1 MREKR
6 VNPDIKDTS
15 SNKFDRIIEW
25 LLISLLAFMPL
36 AFGAVE
42 AWSEEVVIGLS
53 AAITLCFL
61 LKIIVDENTRIV
73 WSWAYVP
80 IALFIIVAIF
90 QIIPLPA
97 NLVSSI
103 SQNTA
108 ATKKE
113 LLGDLPNSESLLKYM
128 TLSFYPNATK
138 HNLRLIF
145 AVAAV
150 FFVVVNVYRRP
161 AQIKKLLAAIAII
174 GGSIALLALAQD
186 LFGNGR
192 IYWKISTGS
201 DPAFSG
207 TFVNHSHYGQFM
219 NLSIGAALGLIFV
232 RIHETFTKKKVDAAA
247 IFEYLGSPSAK
258 PTWLLLAMIILGA
271 TTIFVSLTRG
281 GMISMFVATGFVT
294 LVLSS
299 RQSMKGRS
307 WIMALIALGAFICV
321 LYVGFDA
328 VYDRLASL
336 RDLRQAQSG
345 RWQILKDISLAWTRF
360 PIFGTGLGTHEVVYP
375 MFDRSTVASLAAYA
389 ENEYAQAA
397 EETGLIGLASL
408 VTFGIFVCI
417 YYIRNIKNLTMPIRS
432 ATYGLGFGILAI
444 LIHSLSDFGQHL
456 PANAFLSAIFC
467 ALLLVLS
474 RMKPENNPTIKTSE
488 LFRSSRYISIIT
500 LLCIS
505 GFFGWA
511 ILGANNAR
519 LAEAHW
525 KKALTIE
532 QDLIKENWNAN
543 NEEYASLI
551 SNAAAAANYQS
562 QNVKY
567 QHWLNVYRWESIS
580 NTTDTNTG
588 EVVISEQAMDFV
600 RRIVDE
606 LHRTRLLCPTYGATY
621 CVVGQLEKFT
631 LDNPKGTEYIRKGF
645 KLAPCDPTTCFV
657 NGLLDIEE
665 NNIDASFDKLSRA
678 VELDRSFFQSVADTY
693 IYKLNRP
700 DLAVAIAG
708 DETGWLSYVANSIAE
723 SEEHAD
729 IVEQAREQIVELLKK
744 KCSGPDV
751 TAPALASLA
760 NIFRKGQDNE
770 AAIEHYRRALY
781 LEYGQVQW
789 RYALARLLAESN
801 RVPEAIHEA
810 RICLRLSPQF
820 KAAER
825 LIEDLSVL
833 SDSIDDQ
840 NPIP

>member
-6 VNPDIKDTS
+6 VNLNIQDDS
-15 SNKFDRIIEW
+15 SNKFDKTIEW
-25 LLISLLAFMPL
+25 LLILLLAFMPL
-36 AFGAVE
+36 TFGAVE
-42 AWSEEVVIGLS
+42 AWSEEIVVALA
-53 AAITLCFL
+53 AAITVCFL
-61 LKIIVDENTRIV
+61 LKLIFEEHTRIV
-73 WSWAYVP
+73 WSWVYVP
-80 IALFIIVAIF
+80 IALFIIIAAF
-90 QIIPLPA
+90 QIIPLPT
-97 NLVSSI
+97 NLVSNI

-113 LLGDLPNSESLLKYM
+113 LLGDLPNSESLLKFM

-138 HNLRLIF
+138 HNLRLVSAI
-145 AVAAV
+145 AAV

-161 AQIKKLLAAIAII
+161 VQIKRLFAAIAII

-186 LFGNGR
+186 LLGNGR
-192 IYWKISTGS
+192 IYWKVPTGN
-201 DPAFSG
+201 DQAFSG

-232 RIHETFTKKKVDAAA
+232 RIHETFTRKKVDAAA
-247 IFEYLGSPSAK
+247 VFEYLGSPSAK
-258 PTWLLLAMIILGA
+258 PMWLLLAMIILGA
-271 TTIFVSLTRG
+271 ATVFVSLTRG
-281 GMISMFVATGFVT
+281 GMVSMLVAAGFVT

-299 RQSMKGRS
+299 RHSIKGRG

-321 LYVGFDA
+321 LYIGFDA

-345 RWQILKDISLAWTRF
+345 RWQILKDISLAWTKF
-360 PIFGTGLGTHEVVYP
+360 PFFGTGLGTHEVVYP
-375 MFDRSTVASLAAYA
+375 MFDRSTVASLATYA

-397 EETGLIGLASL
+397 EETGLIGLTSL
-408 VTFGIFVCI
+408 VIFGLFVCI
-417 YYIRNIKNLTMPIRS
+417 YYIRNIRNSVMPIHS
-432 ATYGLGFGILAI
+432 AAYGLGFGLLAI

-474 RMKPENNPTIKTSE
+474 RIEPESNLTVKTAE
-488 LFRSSRYISIIT
+488 PVHGSRYIRIAM

-505 GFFGWA
+505 GIFAWI

-532 QDLIKENWNAN
+532 QGLIEENWQAN
-543 NEEYASLI
+543 NEKYASLI
-551 SNAAAAANYQS
+551 SNAASAVDYQPE
-562 QNVKY
+562 NVKY

-580 NTTDTNTG
+580 RTADPNTG
-588 EVVISEQAMDFV
+588 EVIIPEQALEFV
-600 RRIVDE
+600 HRIVDE
-606 LHRTRLLCPTYGATY
+606 LHGTRLLCPTYGATY

-631 LDNPKGTEYIRKGF
+631 LDNPKGAEYIRKGF
-645 KLAPCDPTTCFV
+645 KLAPCDPTACFV
-657 NGLLDIEE
+657 AGLLDIEE
-665 NNIDASFDKLSRA
+665 QNINASFYKFSRA
-678 VELDRSFFQSVADTY
+678 VELDRRFFQSVADTY
-693 IYKLNRP
+693 INQLNRP

-708 DETGWLSYVANSIAE
+708 GDTGWLSYVANSIAE

-729 IVEQAREQIVELLKK
+729 IVEQAQAQIVELLRK

-789 RYALARLLAESN
+789 RYALARLLAETD

-833 SDSIDDQ
+833 PDSIDDQ